1 MKMILFNQNPMIT
14 KLLESVSKKLELSI
28 ENFNHYQELSV
39 RLKEDP
45 EWLLIADDECLEKLD
60 QVDWL
65 ELKEIISQNKNSV
78 CMYKKGNEAQPFLE
92 GFEMKIKKPFLPTEM
107 LKVLQKKLGSDMS
120 ELEPSQNLDPTQE
133 VLETNWDELENLGD
147 LEALAKEEPNNEE
160 QLLPTLD
167 AQEEKEEVKETP
179 QKEEKPK
186 DDETQEGDETP
197 KDEEVS
203 KELETQ
209 EKLEIPK
216 EETQE
221 EQVKEQEPIKE
232 ETQEIKEEK
241 QEETQDSPSA
251 QELEAMQELVK
262 EIQENSN
269 ENKEE
274 TQESAEIPQDKEIQ
288 EVVTEKT
295 QVQELEVPKEKTQES
310 AEALQETQ
318 AHELEKQEIAETPQE
333 KEKQEIAETP
343 QEKEKQEIA
352 ETPQEK
358 EKQEIA
364 ETPQEKEKQE
374 IAETPQELEIPQAQ
388 EKETPQEETQEKET
402 PQEET
407 QEKETPQE
415 ETQEKET
422 PQEETQE
429 TETQNQ
435 ETPPKVQEETKEK
448 TQEDNYESIEDI
460 PEPVMAKAMGE
471 ELPFLNEAVA
481 KTPNNEN
488 DTETPKESDIKTS
501 QEKEESDKTSSPLEL
516 RLNLQDLLKSLN
528 QESLKSL
535 LENKTLSIKITLED
549 KKPDA

>member
-28 ENFNHYQELSV
+28 ENFNHYQELLA
-39 RLKEDP
+39 RLKKDP

-78 CMYKKGNEAQPFLE
+78 CMYKKGSEAQPFLE
-92 GFEMKIKKPFLPTEM
+92 GFEMKIKKPFLPTEV
-107 LKVLQKKLGSDMS
+107 LKILQKKLGSDMS

-167 AQEEKEEVKETP
+167 VQEEKEEIKEEVKETP
-179 QKEEKPK
+179 QEEEKPK
-186 DDETQEGDETP
+186 DDETQEGETP
-197 KDEEVS
+197 KDKEVS
-203 KELETQ
+203 KELEMQ
-209 EKLEIPK
+209 EEVK
-216 EETQE
+216 EEQE
-221 EQVKEQEPIKE
+221 EVKEEEPVKEQAPIKE

-241 QEETQDSPSA
+241 QEKTQDSPST

-269 ENKEE
+269 EDK
-274 TQESAEIPQDKEIQ
+274 KEIQ
-288 EVVTEKT
+288 ENAETPQDVENP
-295 QVQELEVPKEKTQES
+295 QEKTQE
-310 AEALQETQ
+310 ETQ
-318 AHELEKQEIAETPQE
+318 KSAETPQE
-333 KEKQEIAETP
+333 TPQDVEKPQENTEIPQEETQKSAETP
-343 QEKEKQEIA
+343 QE
-352 ETPQEK
+352 TPQDVEK
-358 EKQEIA
+358 
-364 ETPQEKEKQE
+364 PQENTE
-374 IAETPQELEIPQAQ
+374 I
-388 EKETPQEETQEKET
+388 PQEETQEKET
-402 PQEET
+402 
-407 QEKETPQE
+407 
-415 ETQEKET
+415 
-422 PQEETQE
+422 
-429 TETQNQ
+429 
-435 ETPPKVQEETKEK
+435 
-448 TQEDNYESIEDI
+448 QEDHYESIEDI

-481 KTPNNEN
+481 KIPNNEN
-488 DTETPKESDIKTS
+488 DTETLKESDIKTL

-549 KKPDA
+549 KKPNA

>member
-14 KLLESVSKKLELSI
+14 KLLESVSKKLELSM
-28 ENFNHYQELSV
+28 ENFNHYQELSAH
-39 RLKEDP
+39 LKEDL

-92 GFEMKIKKPFLPTEM
+92 GFEVKIKKPFLPTEM
-107 LKVLQKKLGSDMS
+107 LKVLQKKLGSNAS

-160 QLLPTLD
+160 QLLPTLND
-167 AQEEKEEVKETP
+167 QEVKEEEKEEVKETP
-179 QKEEKPK
+179 QEEEKPK
-186 DDETQEGDETP
+186 DDETQESETL

-203 KELETQ
+203 KELEAPQ
-209 EKLEIPK
+209 ELEIPK
-216 EETQE
+216 EKTQE

-241 QEETQDSPSA
+241 QEKTQDSPSA

-269 ENKEE
+269 EDKKEV
-274 TQESAEIPQDKEIQ
+274 QENAEIPQDKEIQ

-295 QVQELEVPKEKTQES
+295 QAQELEIPKEKTQES

-333 KEKQEIAETP
+333 KET
-343 QEKEKQEIA
+343 
-352 ETPQEK
+352 
-358 EKQEIA
+358 
-364 ETPQEKEKQE
+364 
-374 IAETPQELEIPQAQ
+374 L
-388 EKETPQEETQEKET
+388 
-402 PQEET
+402 
-407 QEKETPQE
+407 
-415 ETQEKET
+415 
-422 PQEETQE
+422 
-429 TETQNQ
+429 
-435 ETPPKVQEETKEK
+435 K
-448 TQEDNYESIEDI
+448 TQEDHYESIEDI

-471 ELPFLNEAVA
+471 ELPFLSESVA
-481 KTPNNEN
+481 ETPNNEN
-488 DTETPKESDIKTS
+488 ATETP

-549 KKPDA
+549 KKPNA

>member
-1 MKMILFNQNPMIT
+1 MKIILFNQNPMIT
-14 KLLESVSKKLELSI
+14 KLLESVSKKLELSM
-28 ENFNHYQELSV
+28 EDFNRYQELST

-45 EWLLIADDECLEKLD
+45 EWILIADDECLEKLD

-92 GFEMKIKKPFLPTEM
+92 GFEMKIKKPFLPTEV
-107 LKVLQKKLGSDMS
+107 LKVLQKKLGSNAS
-120 ELEPSQNLDPTQE
+120 ELEPSQNLDPAQE

-147 LEALAKEEPNNEE
+147 LEALVQEEPNNEE
-160 QLLPTLD
+160 QLLPTLND
-167 AQEEKEEVKETP
+167 QEEKEEVKEEEKEEVKEEEKEEVKETP
-179 QKEEKPK
+179 QEEKPK
-186 DDETQEGDETP
+186 DDETQEGETL

-209 EKLEIPK
+209 KELEIPK

-221 EQVKEQEPIKE
+221 ELEIPKE

-241 QEETQDSPSA
+241 QEKTQDSPSV

-269 ENKEE
+269 GQEDKKE
-274 TQESAEIPQDKEIQ
+274 TQESAE
-288 EVVTEKT
+288 T
-295 QVQELEVPKEKTQES
+295 Q
-310 AEALQETQ
+310 QET
-318 AHELEKQEIAETPQE
+318 EKQE
-333 KEKQEIAETP
+333 
-343 QEKEKQEIA
+343 
-352 ETPQEK
+352 
-358 EKQEIA
+358 
-364 ETPQEKEKQE
+364 
-374 IAETPQELEIPQAQ
+374 L
-388 EKETPQEETQEKET
+388 ETPQEENQENAEIPQET
-402 PQEET
+402 PQKLET
-407 QEKETPQE
+407 QEDHYK
-415 ETQEKET
+415 
-422 PQEETQE
+422 
-429 TETQNQ
+429 
-435 ETPPKVQEETKEK
+435 
-448 TQEDNYESIEDI
+448 SIEDI
-460 PEPVMAKAMGE
+460 PEPVMAQAMGE
-471 ELPFLNEAVA
+471 ELPFLNESVA

-488 DTETPKESDIKTS
+488 DTKTPKESVIKTP

>member
-14 KLLESVSKKLELSI
+14 KLLESVSKKLELPM
-28 ENFNHYQELSV
+28 ENFNHYQELSAH
-39 RLKEDP
+39 LKKDP

-78 CMYKKGNEAQPFLE
+78 CMYKKGNEVQPFLE
-92 GFEMKIKKPFLPTEM
+92 DFEVKIKKPFLPTEM

-147 LEALAKEEPNNEE
+147 LEALVQEEPNNEE
-160 QLLPTLD
+160 QLLPTLND
-167 AQEEKEEVKETP
+167 QEEKEEIKETP
-179 QKEEKPK
+179 QEEKEEIKETPQEEEKPK
-186 DDETQEGDETP
+186 DDETQEGETL
-197 KDEEVS
+197 KDKEVS
-203 KELETQ
+203 KELEMQ
-209 EKLEIPK
+209 EEVK

-232 ETQEIKEEK
+232 ETQENKEKK
-241 QEETQDSPSA
+241 QEKTQDSPSA

-269 ENKEE
+269 GQEDKKE
-274 TQESAEIPQDKEIQ
+274 TQENAETPQETPQDVENQAQEIQDKEIQ
-288 EVVTEKT
+288 E
-295 QVQELEVPKEKTQES
+295 TQEIQ
-310 AEALQETQ
+310 ENTEIPQEETQ
-318 AHELEKQEIAETPQE
+318 EEIQENAETPQE
-333 KEKQEIAETP
+333 KE
-343 QEKEKQEIA
+343 
-352 ETPQEK
+352 
-358 EKQEIA
+358 
-364 ETPQEKEKQE
+364 
-374 IAETPQELEIPQAQ
+374 
-388 EKETPQEETQEKET
+388 
-402 PQEET
+402 
-407 QEKETPQE
+407 
-415 ETQEKET
+415 
-422 PQEETQE
+422 
-429 TETQNQ
+429 
-435 ETPPKVQEETKEK
+435 
-448 TQEDNYESIEDI
+448 TQEDHYESIEDI

-481 KTPNNEN
+481 KIPNNEN
-488 DTETPKESDIKTS
+488 DTETLKESDIKTP

>member
-1 MKMILFNQNPMIT
+1 MKMILFNQNPMIA

-28 ENFNHYQELSV
+28 ENFNHYQELSAH
-39 RLKEDP
+39 LKKDP

-107 LKVLQKKLGSDMS
+107 LKVLQKKLGSNAS

-133 VLETNWDELENLGD
+133 VLETNWDELESLGD

-167 AQEEKEEVKETP
+167 AQEEKEEVKQEEKETP
-179 QKEEKPK
+179 QEEKEEVKETPQEEKKPK
-186 DDETQEGDETP
+186 DDETQEGETP

-209 EKLEIPK
+209 EELEIPK

-221 EQVKEQEPIKE
+221 EVKEEIKEEVQEEVKE

-241 QEETQDSPSA
+241 QEKTQDSPSV

-269 ENKEE
+269 GQENKEE
-274 TQESAEIPQDKEIQ
+274 TQESAEISQDKEIQ
-288 EVVTEKT
+288 GVVTEKT
-295 QVQELEVPKEKTQES
+295 QAQELEVPKEKTQES
-310 AEALQETQ
+310 AE
-318 AHELEKQEIAETPQE
+318 TPQE
-333 KEKQEIAETP
+333 EKQ
-343 QEKEKQEIA
+343 
-352 ETPQEK
+352 
-358 EKQEIA
+358 
-364 ETPQEKEKQE
+364 
-374 IAETPQELEIPQAQ
+374 
-388 EKETPQEETQEKET
+388 ETQEKET
-402 PQEET
+402 PQT
-407 QEKETPQE
+407 QDEKPQE
-415 ETQEKET
+415 DHYET
-422 PQEETQE
+422 
-429 TETQNQ
+429 
-435 ETPPKVQEETKEK
+435 
-448 TQEDNYESIEDI
+448 IEDI

-481 KTPNNEN
+481 KIPNNEN
-488 DTETPKESDIKTS
+488 DTETLKESNIKTPQEKEES
-501 QEKEESDKTSSPLEL
+501 TETPQEKEESDKTSSPLEL

-549 KKPDA
+549 KKPNA

>member
-1 MKMILFNQNPMIT
+1 MKIILFNQNPMIT
-14 KLLESVSKKLELSI
+14 KLLESVSKKLELSM
-28 ENFNHYQELSV
+28 EDFNRYQELST

-45 EWLLIADDECLEKLD
+45 EWILIADDECLEKLD

-65 ELKEIISQNKNSV
+65 ELKEIVSQNKNSV

-92 GFEMKIKKPFLPTEM
+92 GFEMKIQKPFLPTEI
-107 LKVLQKKLGSDMS
+107 LKILQKKLGSNAS

-160 QLLPTLD
+160 QLLPTLND
-167 AQEEKEEVKETP
+167 QEEKEEIKKEEKEEKEEVKEEIKETP
-179 QKEEKPK
+179 KEEEKPK
-186 DDETQEGDETP
+186 EETQEGETL

-203 KELETQ
+203 KGLETQ
-209 EKLEIPK
+209 EEVK

-221 EQVKEQEPIKE
+221 EPIKE

-269 ENKEE
+269 GDKEE
-274 TQESAEIPQDKEIQ
+274 TQENAEIPQDKEIQ

-310 AEALQETQ
+310 TESLQETQ
-318 AHELEKQEIAETPQE
+318 AHELEKQEIAETPQDV
-333 KEKQEIAETP
+333 
-343 QEKEKQEIA
+343 
-352 ETPQEK
+352 
-358 EKQEIA
+358 
-364 ETPQEKEKQE
+364 
-374 IAETPQELEIPQAQ
+374 EIPQSQ
-388 EKETPQEETQEKET
+388 EKETPQEKTQETQEKET
-402 PQEET
+402 PQT
-407 QEKETPQE
+407 QDEKPQE
-415 ETQEKET
+415 
-422 PQEETQE
+422 
-429 TETQNQ
+429 
-435 ETPPKVQEETKEK
+435 
-448 TQEDNYESIEDI
+448 DHYESIEDI
-460 PEPVMAKAMGE
+460 PEPVMAQAMGE

-481 KTPNNEN
+481 KTSNNEN
-488 DTETPKESDIKTS
+488 DTEIPKESVIKTP
-501 QEKEESDKTSSPLEL
+501 QEKEESIETPKESDKTSSPLEL
-516 RLNLQDLLKSLN
+516 CLNLQDLLKSLN

>member
-28 ENFNHYQELSV
+28 ENFNHYQELSAC
-39 RLKEDP
+39 LKKDP

-65 ELKEIISQNKNSV
+65 ELKETISQNKNSV

-107 LKVLQKKLGSDMS
+107 LKVLQKKLGSNAS

-133 VLETNWDELENLGD
+133 VLETNWDELESLGD

-167 AQEEKEEVKETP
+167 AQEEKEEVKE
-179 QKEEKPK
+179 KPK
-186 DDETQEGDETP
+186 DDETQESETP

-221 EQVKEQEPIKE
+221 EQVKEQEPIKK
-232 ETQEIKEEK
+232 ETQEIKEKK

-269 ENKEE
+269 GQEN
-274 TQESAEIPQDKEIQ
+274 
-288 EVVTEKT
+288 
-295 QVQELEVPKEKTQES
+295 KEKTQES

-333 KEKQEIAETP
+333 LEIP
-343 QEKEKQEIA
+343 QSQEKETQEIQDK
-352 ETPQEK
+352 EIQDKEIQDKEIQEN
-358 EKQEIA
+358 
-364 ETPQEKEKQE
+364 T
-374 IAETPQELEIPQAQ
+374 ETPQELEIPQVQ
-388 EKETPQEETQEKET
+388 KKETPQEETQEI
-402 PQEET
+402 
-407 QEKETPQE
+407 QEKETPQ
-415 ETQEKET
+415 TQDEK
-422 PQEETQE
+422 PQE
-429 TETQNQ
+429 
-435 ETPPKVQEETKEK
+435 
-448 TQEDNYESIEDI
+448 DHYESIEDI

-488 DTETPKESDIKTS
+488 DTETPKESVTEISKNENATETP

>member
-1 MKMILFNQNPMIT
+1 MKMILFNQNPMIA

-28 ENFNHYQELSV
+28 ENFNHYQELSAH
-39 RLKEDP
+39 LKKDP

-65 ELKEIISQNKNSV
+65 ELKETISQNKNSV

-107 LKVLQKKLGSDMS
+107 LKVLQKKLGSNAS

-160 QLLPTLD
+160 QLLPTLND
-167 AQEEKEEVKETP
+167 QEEKEEEKEEVKETP
-179 QKEEKPK
+179 QEEEKPK
-186 DDETQEGDETP
+186 DDETQEGETP

-209 EKLEIPK
+209 EELEIPK
-216 EETQE
+216 EETRE
-221 EQVKEQEPIKE
+221 N
-232 ETQEIKEEK
+232 KEEK
-241 QEETQDSPSA
+241 QEKTQDSPSA

-269 ENKEE
+269 EDKKE
-274 TQESAEIPQDKEIQ
+274 TQENAEIPQDKKIQENSNGQEDKKETQENAEIPQDKEIQ

-295 QVQELEVPKEKTQES
+295 QAQELEIPKEKTQES

-333 KEKQEIAETP
+333 ETQEIAETP
-343 QEKEKQEIA
+343 QEKE
-352 ETPQEK
+352 TPQTQDEK
-358 EKQEIA
+358 
-364 ETPQEKEKQE
+364 PQE
-374 IAETPQELEIPQAQ
+374 
-388 EKETPQEETQEKET
+388 
-402 PQEET
+402 
-407 QEKETPQE
+407 
-415 ETQEKET
+415 
-422 PQEETQE
+422 
-429 TETQNQ
+429 
-435 ETPPKVQEETKEK
+435 
-448 TQEDNYESIEDI
+448 DHYESIEDI

-471 ELPFLNEAVA
+471 ELPFLNEAAA
-481 KTPNNEN
+481 KIPNNEN
-488 DTETPKESDIKTS
+488 ATETP

>member
-39 RLKEDP
+39 HLKEDP

-78 CMYKKGNEAQPFLE
+78 CMYKKGNEVQPFLE
-92 GFEMKIKKPFLPTEM
+92 GFEMKIKKPFLPTEI
-107 LKVLQKKLGSDMS
+107 LKILQKKLGSNAS

-160 QLLPTLD
+160 QLLPTLN
-167 AQEEKEEVKETP
+167 AQEEKEEVKQEEKEEIKQTP
-179 QKEEKPK
+179 QEEEKPK
-186 DDETQEGDETP
+186 DDETQESETP

-221 EQVKEQEPIKE
+221 EVKEEMKEEVQEEVKE
-232 ETQEIKEEK
+232 ETQENKEEK
-241 QEETQDSPSA
+241 QEKTQDSPST

-269 ENKEE
+269 NQEDKKE
-274 TQESAEIPQDKEIQ
+274 TQETQEVVTEQTQAQEKETQEIAETPQDKETQ

-295 QVQELEVPKEKTQES
+295 QVQE
-310 AEALQETQ
+310 
-318 AHELEKQEIAETPQE
+318 
-333 KEKQEIAETP
+333 
-343 QEKEKQEIA
+343 
-352 ETPQEK
+352 
-358 EKQEIA
+358 
-364 ETPQEKEKQE
+364 
-374 IAETPQELEIPQAQ
+374 
-388 EKETPQEETQEKET
+388 KETP
-402 PQEET
+402 
-407 QEKETPQE
+407 
-415 ETQEKET
+415 
-422 PQEETQE
+422 
-429 TETQNQ
+429 
-435 ETPPKVQEETKEK
+435 K
-448 TQEDNYESIEDI
+448 TQEDRYESIEDI

-488 DTETPKESDIKTS
+488 ATETP

>member
-14 KLLESVSKKLELSI
+14 KLLESVSKKLELPI
-28 ENFNHYQELSV
+28 ENFNHYQELST

-60 QVDWL
+60 QIDWL

-92 GFEMKIKKPFLPTEM
+92 GFEVKMKKPFLPTEV
-107 LKVLQKKLGSDMS
+107 LKILQKKLGSNIN

-133 VLETNWDELENLGD
+133 VLETNWDELESLGD

-167 AQEEKEEVKETP
+167 AQEEKEEIKEMP
-179 QKEEKPK
+179 QEEEKPK
-186 DDETQEGDETP
+186 DDETQEGETS
-197 KDEEVS
+197 KDGEVS

-209 EKLEIPK
+209 EEVK
-216 EETQE
+216 EEIKEEAQE
-221 EQVKEQEPIKE
+221 EVKE

-241 QEETQDSPSA
+241 QEKTQDSPSA

-269 ENKEE
+269 ENKKE

-295 QVQELEVPKEKTQES
+295 QAQELEIPKEETQES

-333 KEKQEIAETP
+333 LEIPKEETQESAEALQETQVHELEKQENA
-343 QEKEKQEIA
+343 
-352 ETPQEK
+352 
-358 EKQEIA
+358 
-364 ETPQEKEKQE
+364 
-374 IAETPQELEIPQAQ
+374 
-388 EKETPQEETQEKET
+388 ETQEKET
-402 PQEET
+402 PQT
-407 QEKETPQE
+407 QDEKPQE
-415 ETQEKET
+415 
-422 PQEETQE
+422 
-429 TETQNQ
+429 
-435 ETPPKVQEETKEK
+435 
-448 TQEDNYESIEDI
+448 DHYESIEDI

-488 DTETPKESDIKTS
+488 DTETPKESVTETS
-501 QEKEESDKTSSPLEL
+501 KNENATETPQEKEEIDKTSSPVEL

-549 KKPDA
+549 KNPHA

>member
-1 MKMILFNQNPMIT
+1 MKMILFNQNPMIA

-28 ENFNHYQELSV
+28 ENFNHYQELSA
-39 RLKEDP
+39 RLKKDP

-65 ELKEIISQNKNSV
+65 ELKETISQNKNSV
-78 CMYKKGNEAQPFLE
+78 CIYKKGNEAQPFLE
-92 GFEMKIKKPFLPTEM
+92 GFEVKIKKPFLPTEM
-107 LKVLQKKLGSDMS
+107 LKVLQKKLGSNAS

-133 VLETNWDELENLGD
+133 VLETNWDELENLGN

-179 QKEEKPK
+179 QEEKPK
-186 DDETQEGDETP
+186 DDETQESETP

-209 EKLEIPK
+209 EKLEIPKEETQEEVKEEIK

-241 QEETQDSPSA
+241 QEETQDSPST

-269 ENKEE
+269 GQENKKE
-274 TQESAEIPQDKEIQ
+274 TQESAETPQEEEIQ

-295 QVQELEVPKEKTQES
+295 QAQELEIPKEKTQES

-333 KEKQEIAETP
+333 KETPKDESMQES
-343 QEKEKQEIA
+343 
-352 ETPQEK
+352 
-358 EKQEIA
+358 
-364 ETPQEKEKQE
+364 
-374 IAETPQELEIPQAQ
+374 AQ
-388 EKETPQEETQEKET
+388 NLQDKETPQEETQE
-402 PQEET
+402 
-407 QEKETPQE
+407 
-415 ETQEKET
+415 
-422 PQEETQE
+422 
-429 TETQNQ
+429 
-435 ETPPKVQEETKEK
+435 
-448 TQEDNYESIEDI
+448 DHYENIEDI

-471 ELPFLNEAVA
+471 ELPFLSESVA
-481 KTPNNEN
+481 KIPNNEN
-488 DTETPKESDIKTS
+488 DTETPKESDIKTP

>member
-14 KLLESVSKKLELSI
+14 KLLESVSKKLELSM
-28 ENFNHYQELSV
+28 ENFNRYQELST

-45 EWLLIADDECLEKLD
+45 EWILIADDECLEKLD

-92 GFEMKIKKPFLPTEM
+92 GFEMKIKKPFLPTEV
-107 LKVLQKKLGSDMS
+107 LKILQKKLGSNMS

-147 LEALAKEEPNNEE
+147 LEALVQEEPNNEE
-160 QLLPTLD
+160 QLLPTLN
-167 AQEEKEEVKETP
+167 AQKEKEEIKEEEKEEIKETP
-179 QKEEKPK
+179 QEEEKPK
-186 DDETQEGDETP
+186 DDEVQEGETQ
-197 KDEEVS
+197 KNEEVS

-209 EKLEIPK
+209 EELEIPK

-221 EQVKEQEPIKE
+221 ELEIPKEETQEQAKEQEPIKE

-241 QEETQDSPSA
+241 QEKTQDSPSA

-269 ENKEE
+269 GQEDKKE
-274 TQESAEIPQDKEIQ
+274 TQESAEIPQE
-288 EVVTEKT
+288 E
-295 QVQELEVPKEKTQES
+295 TQEN
-310 AEALQETQ
+310 AETPQETP
-318 AHELEKQEIAETPQE
+318 QENTETPQDVETPQE
-333 KEKQEIAETP
+333 KETQELEIPQNVETPQELETP
-343 QEKEKQEIA
+343 QEKETQESA
-352 ETPQEK
+352 EIPQEK
-358 EKQEIA
+358 TQK
-364 ETPQEKEKQE
+364 
-374 IAETPQELEIPQAQ
+374 L
-388 EKETPQEETQEKET
+388 ETQE
-402 PQEET
+402 
-407 QEKETPQE
+407 
-415 ETQEKET
+415 
-422 PQEETQE
+422 
-429 TETQNQ
+429 
-435 ETPPKVQEETKEK
+435 
-448 TQEDNYESIEDI
+448 DHYESIEDI
-460 PEPVMAKAMGE
+460 PEPVMAQAMGE
-471 ELPFLNEAVA
+471 ELPFLNESVA

-488 DTETPKESDIKTS
+488 DTETPKESVIKTPQEP

>member
-14 KLLESVSKKLELSI
+14 KLLESVSKKLELPM
-28 ENFNHYQELSV
+28 ENFNHYQELST

-45 EWLLIADDECLEKLD
+45 EWILIADDECLEKLD

-65 ELKEIISQNKNSV
+65 ELKETISQNKNSV

-92 GFEMKIKKPFLPTEM
+92 GFEMKIKKPFLPTEV
-107 LKVLQKKLGSDMS
+107 LKILQKKLGSDMS

-179 QKEEKPK
+179 QEEKKPK
-186 DDETQEGDETP
+186 DDETQEGETP

-209 EKLEIPK
+209 EELEIPK

-221 EQVKEQEPIKE
+221 EVKEEIKEEVQEEVKE

-269 ENKEE
+269 ENKKE
-274 TQESAEIPQDKEIQ
+274 TQESTEIPQDKEIQ

-295 QVQELEVPKEKTQES
+295 QVQELEVPKEKAQES

-318 AHELEKQEIAETPQE
+318 AQELEKEENSETPQDVE
-333 KEKQEIAETP
+333 VP
-343 QEKEKQEIA
+343 QS
-352 ETPQEK
+352 
-358 EKQEIA
+358 
-364 ETPQEKEKQE
+364 
-374 IAETPQELEIPQAQ
+374 Q

-402 PQEET
+402 PQT
-407 QEKETPQE
+407 QDEKPQE
-415 ETQEKET
+415 
-422 PQEETQE
+422 
-429 TETQNQ
+429 
-435 ETPPKVQEETKEK
+435 
-448 TQEDNYESIEDI
+448 DHYESIEDI

-488 DTETPKESDIKTS
+488 ATETSKNENDTETP

-535 LENKTLSIKITLED
+535 LENKTLSIKIALED
-549 KKPDA
+549 KKPNA

>member
-14 KLLESVSKKLELSI
+14 KLLESVSKKLELPM
-28 ENFNHYQELSV
+28 ENFNHYQELSAH
-39 RLKEDP
+39 LKENQ

-60 QVDWL
+60 QIDWL
-65 ELKEIISQNKNSV
+65 ELKETISQNKNSV

-133 VLETNWDELENLGD
+133 VLETNWDELESLGD

-186 DDETQEGDETP
+186 DDETQESETP

-232 ETQEIKEEK
+232 EMQEIKEEK
-241 QEETQDSPSA
+241 QEETQDSPSV

-269 ENKEE
+269 ENKKE

-295 QVQELEVPKEKTQES
+295 QVQELEVPKEKAQES

-318 AHELEKQEIAETPQE
+318 AQELEKEENS
-333 KEKQEIAETP
+333 
-343 QEKEKQEIA
+343 
-352 ETPQEK
+352 
-358 EKQEIA
+358 
-364 ETPQEKEKQE
+364 
-374 IAETPQELEIPQAQ
+374 ETPQELEIPQAQ

-402 PQEET
+402 PKDENMQESAQNL
-407 QEKETPQE
+407 QEL
-415 ETQEKET
+415 
-422 PQEETQE
+422 ETQE
-429 TETQNQ
+429 TQD
-435 ETPPKVQEETKEK
+435 EK
-448 TQEDNYESIEDI
+448 PQEDHYESIEDI

-488 DTETPKESDIKTS
+488 ATETSKNENTTETPKESDIKTP

-535 LENKTLSIKITLED
+535 LENKTLNIKITLED
-549 KKPDA
+549 KKPNE

>member
-1 MKMILFNQNPMIT
+1 MKMILFNQNPMIA

-28 ENFNHYQELSV
+28 ENFNHYQELSAH
-39 RLKEDP
+39 LKKDP

-107 LKVLQKKLGSDMS
+107 LKVLQKKLGSNAS
-120 ELEPSQNLDPTQE
+120 ELESSQNLDPTQE

-160 QLLPTLD
+160 QLLPTLN
-167 AQEEKEEVKETP
+167 AQEEKEEVKQEEKETPQKEKEEVKETP
-179 QKEEKPK
+179 QEEKPK
-186 DDETQEGDETP
+186 DDETQESETP

-221 EQVKEQEPIKE
+221 EVKEEIKEEVQEEVKE
-232 ETQEIKEEK
+232 ETQENKEEK
-241 QEETQDSPSA
+241 QEKTQDSPSA

-269 ENKEE
+269 GQENKKETQETQETPQDIETQELEIPKEEE
-274 TQESAEIPQDKEIQ
+274 TQEVA
-288 EVVTEKT
+288 EKT
-295 QVQELEVPKEKTQES
+295 QAQG
-310 AEALQETQ
+310 
-318 AHELEKQEIAETPQE
+318 LEKEEIAETPQE
-333 KEKQEIAETP
+333 KEIQET
-343 QEKEKQEIA
+343 QD
-352 ETPQEK
+352 
-358 EKQEIA
+358 
-364 ETPQEKEKQE
+364 
-374 IAETPQELEIPQAQ
+374 ETPQELEVQDEKLQENETPKDENMQESAQNLQ
-388 EKETPQEETQEKET
+388 EKETQELETPQAQDET
-402 PQEET
+402 PQE
-407 QEKETPQE
+407 
-415 ETQEKET
+415 
-422 PQEETQE
+422 
-429 TETQNQ
+429 
-435 ETPPKVQEETKEK
+435 
-448 TQEDNYESIEDI
+448 DHYESIEDI

-471 ELPFLNEAVA
+471 ELPFLNENDTE
-481 KTPNNEN
+481 TPKEN
-488 DTETPKESDIKTS
+488 DTETPKESVIRTP

-528 QESLKSL
+528 QESFKSL

-549 KKPDA
+549 KKPNE

>member
-1 MKMILFNQNPMIT
+1 MKIILFNQNPMIT

-28 ENFNHYQELSV
+28 ENFNHYQELSA

-65 ELKEIISQNKNSV
+65 ELKETISQNKNSV
-78 CMYKKGNEAQPFLE
+78 CMYKKGNEVQPFLE

-107 LKVLQKKLGSDMS
+107 LKVLQKKLGSNMS
-120 ELEPSQNLDPTQE
+120 ELEPSQNSDPTQE
-133 VLETNWDELENLGD
+133 ILETNWDELENLGD

-160 QLLPTLD
+160 QLLPTLNE
-167 AQEEKEEVKETP
+167 QEEKEEIKETP

-186 DDETQEGDETP
+186 DDETQESETP

-241 QEETQDSPSA
+241 REETQDSPSA

-269 ENKEE
+269 GQEDKKE

-295 QVQELEVPKEKTQES
+295 QAQELEIPKEKTQES

-318 AHELEKQEIAETPQE
+318 AQELEKQENAETPQE
-333 KEKQEIAETP
+333 KEKQEDTG
-343 QEKEKQEIA
+343 
-352 ETPQEK
+352 
-358 EKQEIA
+358 
-364 ETPQEKEKQE
+364 
-374 IAETPQELEIPQAQ
+374 TPQELEIPQV
-388 EKETPQEETQEKET
+388 
-402 PQEET
+402 
-407 QEKETPQE
+407 
-415 ETQEKET
+415 QEKET

-429 TETQNQ
+429 TQEKEMPQTQD
-435 ETPPKVQEETKEK
+435 EK
-448 TQEDNYESIEDI
+448 PQEDHYESIEDI

-481 KTPNNEN
+481 KTPNSEN
-488 DTETPKESDIKTS
+488 ATETPKESDIKTP

>member
-1 MKMILFNQNPMIT
+1 MKMILFNQNPMIE
-14 KLLESVSKKLELSI
+14 KLLESVSKKLELPM

-39 RLKEDP
+39 RLKGDP

-65 ELKEIISQNKNSV
+65 ELKETISQNKNSV
-78 CMYKKGNEAQPFLE
+78 CMYKKGNETHPFLE
-92 GFEMKIKKPFLPTEM
+92 GFEVKIKKPFLPTEM
-107 LKVLQKKLGSDMS
+107 LKVLQKKLGSNAS

-133 VLETNWDELENLGD
+133 ILETNWDELENLGD

-179 QKEEKPK
+179 QEEKPK
-186 DDETQEGDETP
+186 DDETQEGETS

-203 KELETQ
+203 KELEAPQ
-209 EKLEIPK
+209 ELEIPK
-216 EETQE
+216 KETQ
-221 EQVKEQEPIKE
+221 EQEPIKE

-241 QEETQDSPSA
+241 QEKTQDSPST

-269 ENKEE
+269 DQEDKKE
-274 TQESAEIPQDKEIQ
+274 TQESAEISQDKEIQ
-288 EVVTEKT
+288 EVVTEK
-295 QVQELEVPKEKTQES
+295 
-310 AEALQETQ
+310 TQ

-333 KEKQEIAETP
+333 ETREIAETP
-343 QEKEKQEIA
+343 QE
-352 ETPQEK
+352 ETR
-358 EKQEIA
+358 
-364 ETPQEKEKQE
+364 E

-388 EKETPQEETQEKET
+388 EKETPQEETQE
-402 PQEET
+402 
-407 QEKETPQE
+407 
-415 ETQEKET
+415 
-422 PQEETQE
+422 
-429 TETQNQ
+429 
-435 ETPPKVQEETKEK
+435 
-448 TQEDNYESIEDI
+448 DHYENIEDI

-471 ELPFLNEAVA
+471 ELPFLSESVTETS
-481 KTPNNEN
+481 KNEN
-488 DTETPKESDIKTS
+488 DTETP

>member
-14 KLLESVSKKLELSI
+14 KLLESVSKKLELPI
-28 ENFNHYQELSV
+28 ENFNHYQELSAC
-39 RLKEDP
+39 LKKDP

-65 ELKEIISQNKNSV
+65 ELKEIISQNKNSM
-78 CMYKKGNEAQPFLE
+78 CMYKKDHEAQPFLE
-92 GFEMKIKKPFLPTEM
+92 GFEMKIKKPFLPTEV
-107 LKVLQKKLGSDMS
+107 LKILQKKLGSDMS

-160 QLLPTLD
+160 QLLPTLND
-167 AQEEKEEVKETP
+167 QEEKEEVKEEEKQEVKETP
-179 QKEEKPK
+179 QEEKPK
-186 DDETQEGDETP
+186 DDETQESETP

-221 EQVKEQEPIKE
+221 QEPIKE
-232 ETQEIKEEK
+232 ETQENKEEK
-241 QEETQDSPSA
+241 QEETQDSPST

-269 ENKEE
+269 GQENKEE
-274 TQESAEIPQDKEIQ
+274 TQENAETPQDVEIPQSQEKETPQEETQ

-295 QVQELEVPKEKTQES
+295 QVQELEIPKEKTQES

-318 AHELEKQEIAETPQE
+318 AHELEKQEIAG
-333 KEKQEIAETP
+333 
-343 QEKEKQEIA
+343 
-352 ETPQEK
+352 
-358 EKQEIA
+358 
-364 ETPQEKEKQE
+364 
-374 IAETPQELEIPQAQ
+374 TPQELEIPQVQ
-388 EKETPQEETQEKET
+388 EKETPQEETQE
-402 PQEET
+402 
-407 QEKETPQE
+407 
-415 ETQEKET
+415 
-422 PQEETQE
+422 
-429 TETQNQ
+429 
-435 ETPPKVQEETKEK
+435 
-448 TQEDNYESIEDI
+448 DHYESIEDI

-481 KTPNNEN
+481 ETPNNEN
-488 DTETPKESDIKTS
+488 DTETPKESVTETS
-501 QEKEESDKTSSPLEL
+501 KNENDTETPQEKEQSDKTSSPLEL

-549 KKPDA
+549 KKPNA

>member
-14 KLLESVSKKLELSI
+14 KLLESVSKKLELPM
-28 ENFNHYQELSV
+28 ENFNHYQELSA
-39 RLKEDP
+39 RLKENQ

-65 ELKEIISQNKNSV
+65 ELKETISQNKNSV
-78 CMYKKGNEAQPFLE
+78 CMYKKGNETQPFLE

-107 LKVLQKKLGSDMS
+107 LKVFQKKLGSNAS
-120 ELEPSQNLDPTQE
+120 ELEPSQNSDPTQE
-133 VLETNWDELENLGD
+133 ILETNWDELENLGD

-167 AQEEKEEVKETP
+167 AQEEKEEVKEEEKEEVKETP

-186 DDETQEGDETP
+186 DDETQGSVETP

-209 EKLEIPK
+209 EEVETPK
-216 EETQE
+216 EEAQ
-221 EQVKEQEPIKE
+221 EQESIKK

-269 ENKEE
+269 ENKKE
-274 TQESAEIPQDKEIQ
+274 TQENAEIPQDKEIQ
-288 EVVTEKT
+288 EVVTKKT
-295 QVQELEVPKEKTQES
+295 QVQELEVPKEKAQES
-310 AEALQETQ
+310 TEALQETQ
-318 AHELEKQEIAETPQE
+318 AQELEKEENSETPQDVE
-333 KEKQEIAETP
+333 VP
-343 QEKEKQEIA
+343 QS
-352 ETPQEK
+352 
-358 EKQEIA
+358 
-364 ETPQEKEKQE
+364 
-374 IAETPQELEIPQAQ
+374 Q

-402 PQEET
+402 PQT
-407 QEKETPQE
+407 QDEKPQE
-415 ETQEKET
+415 
-422 PQEETQE
+422 
-429 TETQNQ
+429 
-435 ETPPKVQEETKEK
+435 
-448 TQEDNYESIEDI
+448 DHYESIEDI

-471 ELPFLNEAVA
+471 ELPFLNESVA

-488 DTETPKESDIKTS
+488 ATETPKESVTETS
-501 QEKEESDKTSSPLEL
+501 KNENDTETPQEKEESDKTSSPLEL

-549 KKPDA
+549 KKPNE

>member
-1 MKMILFNQNPMIT
+1 MKMILFNQNPMIA

-28 ENFNHYQELSV
+28 ENFNHYQELSAH
-39 RLKEDP
+39 LKEDS
-45 EWLLIADDECLEKLD
+45 EWILIADDECLEKLD

-92 GFEMKIKKPFLPTEM
+92 GFEVKIKKPFLPTEM
-107 LKVLQKKLGSDMS
+107 LKVLQKKLGSNAS

-147 LEALAKEEPNNEE
+147 LEVLAKEEPNNEE

-167 AQEEKEEVKETP
+167 VQEEKEEIKEEEKEEIKEEEKEEVKETP
-179 QKEEKPK
+179 QEEKPK
-186 DDETQEGDETP
+186 DDETQEGETL
-197 KDEEVS
+197 KDKEVS
-203 KELETQ
+203 KELKMQ
-209 EKLEIPK
+209 EEVK

-269 ENKEE
+269 GQENKEK
-274 TQESAEIPQDKEIQ
+274 TQESVEIPQDKEIQ

-295 QVQELEVPKEKTQES
+295 QAQELEIPKEKTQES

-333 KEKQEIAETP
+333 
-343 QEKEKQEIA
+343 
-352 ETPQEK
+352 
-358 EKQEIA
+358 
-364 ETPQEKEKQE
+364 
-374 IAETPQELEIPQAQ
+374 TPQELEIPQAQ
-388 EKETPQEETQEKET
+388 EKETPQEETQE
-402 PQEET
+402 
-407 QEKETPQE
+407 
-415 ETQEKET
+415 
-422 PQEETQE
+422 
-429 TETQNQ
+429 
-435 ETPPKVQEETKEK
+435 
-448 TQEDNYESIEDI
+448 DHYESIEDI

-481 KTPNNEN
+481 ETPNNEN
-488 DTETPKESDIKTS
+488 DTETPKESVTETS
-501 QEKEESDKTSSPLEL
+501 KNENATETPQEKEESDKTSSPLEL
-516 RLNLQDLLKSLN
+516 HLNLQDLLKSLN

-549 KKPDA
+549 KKPNA